1 MRAITTALTL
11 LAVVAAATLPA
22 PAVPARAGTTGTAEP
37 AVAAAVGPQ
46 PGTFTGK
53 GFDTCTAPSQAAM
66 DAWLAASPYRA
77 VGVYIS
83 GGSRTCAQP
92 NLTATWV
99 ADQTRKG
106 WRLIPIELG
115 YQAPCGTRT
124 PKMSADPATARGQG
138 RTAADSAVAAAAAL
152 GIGAGS
158 TLYNDIEQYPTNASC
173 RAAVL
178 SFLSG
183 WVERLHTRGYLAGMY
198 SSGSSGIKDVCDA
211 YDDTRYLR
219 LDQIW
224 IAWWNGVADT
234 DGGTYCADDRYADQQ
249 RLHQYAGDVTETWG
263 GVTMKIDRNYLD
275 VRAGTAT
282 PAPWSVT
289 VDNGTAGGFTA
300 GAAWGTSAYSG
311 QRYGTDYRF
320 ATPTAASDV
329 AWYRATLPVTGSY
342 EVSVWYPAD
351 SGYND
356 RTPYLVVTTTGN
368 RTVAVDQRAGG
379 GRWVSLGVFTLAAGT
394 GDKVGVSRWSAGT
407 GYVVADAV
415 RITRV

>member
-1 MRAITTALTL
+1 MRAIATALTL
-11 LAVVAAATLPA
+11 LAVLAAVPA
-22 PAVPARAGTTGTAEP
+22 PASAAPARAATTAAAEP
-37 AVAAAVGPQ
+37 PATMAAVGPQ

-66 DAWLAASPYRA
+66 DTWLAASPYRA

-138 RTAADSAVAAAAAL
+138 RSAADSAAAAAQAL
-152 GIGAGS
+152 GISAGS
-158 TLYNDIEQYPTNASC
+158 TLYNDIEQYPSTTAC

-198 SSGSSGIKDVCDA
+198 SSGSSGIRDVCDA
-211 YDDTRYLR
+211 YHDTRYLR

-275 VRAGTAT
+275 VRAGTP
-282 PAPWSVT
+282 PASWSVT
-289 VDNGTAGGFTA
+289 VDNTTAGGFTA

-311 QRYGTDYRF
+311 QRYGADYRF
-320 ATPTAASDV
+320 AAPVASSDV
-329 AWYRATLPVTGSY
+329 AWFQATLPATGAY

-351 SGYND
+351 PGYND
-356 RTPYLVVTTTGN
+356 RTPYLVATTTGN
-368 RTVAVDQRAGG
+368 RSVVVDQRTGG
-379 GRWVSLGVFTLAAGT
+379 GRWVSLGVFTLAGGT

-415 RITRV
+415 RLTRV

>member
-1 MRAITTALTL
+1 
-11 LAVVAAATLPA
+11 
-22 PAVPARAGTTGTAEP
+22 
-37 AVAAAVGPQ
+37 
-46 PGTFTGK
+46 
-53 GFDTCTAPSQAAM
+53 M
-66 DAWLAASPYRA
+66 DAWLTASPYRA

-289 VDNGTAGGFTA
+289 VDNGTVGRVHRRRGVGHLGVLRAALRRRLPLRHADGGERRRLVPGDPAGDGQPTRSRC
-300 GAAWGTSAYSG
+300 GT
-311 QRYGTDYRF
+311 R
-320 ATPTAASDV
+320 PTAA
-329 AWYRATLPVTGSY
+329 
-342 EVSVWYPAD
+342 
-351 SGYND
+351 
-356 RTPYLVVTTTGN
+356 TTTAP
-368 RTVAVDQRAGG
+368 RTWWSPRPAT
-379 GRWVSLGVFTLAAGT
+379 GRWRST
-394 GDKVGVSRWSAGT
+394 SAPA
-407 GYVVADAV
+407 ADAGS
-415 RITRV
+415 RSACSRSPPGPATRSG

>member
-1 MRAITTALTL
+1 MRAIATALTL
-11 LAVVAAATLPA
+11 LAVVAAAAGPA
-22 PAVPARAGTTGTAEP
+22 PAVPARAGTPGTAEP

-46 PGTFTGK
+46 PGTYTGK

-66 DAWLAASPYRA
+66 DAWLTASPYRA

-83 GGSRTCAQP
+83 GASRTCAQP

-138 RTAADSAVAAAAAL
+138 RTAADSAVAAATAL

-158 TLYNDIEQYPTNASC
+158 TLYNDIEQYPTSASC

-198 SSGSSGIKDVCDA
+198 SSGSSGITDVCGA
-211 YDDTRYLR
+211 YHDTRYLR

-275 VRAGTAT
+275 LRAGTAT

-311 QRYGTDYRF
+311 QRYGADYRF
-320 ATPTAASDV
+320 AAPTPASDV
-329 AWYRATLPVTGSY
+329 AWFRTTLPASGSY

-356 RTPYLVVTTTGN
+356 RTPYLVATTTGN
-368 RTVAVDQRAGG
+368 RTVTVDQRTGG